1 MENLKERTA
10 RGLFWG
16 VLNSGATQVLNV
28 VIGIL
33 LGRMIAPAEWAPIG
47 MIAIFSAIAGN
58 LQSSGFSTAIVN
70 MKEPKD
76 NDYNAVFWFN
86 ILASICIYLILFAV
100 APWIASFFEQP
111 CLTDLSRFI
120 FLAFLIS
127 SFGISTNA
135 YMTKNMMNREITI
148 VNTCALVCSGIV
160 AVTLA
165 FNGYSYWSL
174 AWQQVVNAAI
184 LVVGRFFFVPWR
196 PTWSV
201 DFSPIRR
208 TFKFSMN
215 ILVTMV
221 INTVNNNIL
230 TFIFGKLFTKNPQ
243 VVGNFFQ
250 AFKWNTMAYQL
261 VSGSIEQVAQPV
273 LVEVRGERLE
283 VRGER
288 LEVRGERSEVRG
300 KSDINEQEIRVFRKM
315 LRFTA
320 FLAFPAM
327 FGLSL
332 VAHEFILSTI
342 GPKWEACVPLL
353 RILCIGGAFMPF
365 YSLYKNLIISQGRSD
380 INMWLNI
387 SQIVLQMALIFLTYQ
402 HGIITVVGAY
412 TLLNIV
418 WLMVWQG
425 YANKLIGVRLWDVC
439 KDTIPFALI
448 SAALMAGIWLI
459 TQGITNVYLLLL
471 VRILLAALLYAAV
484 MRLLKVKM
492 MDDCIQFL
500 KGKGIKYKV

>member
-1 MENLKERTA
+1 METLKERTA

-70 MKEPKD
+70 MKEPTD

-86 ILASICIYLILFAV
+86 ILASICLYLVLFAV
-100 APWIASFFEQP
+100 APWIALFFEQP
-111 CLTDLSRFI
+111 CLTALSRFI
-120 FLAFLIS
+120 FLAFLLS

-135 YMTKNMMNREITI
+135 YMTKHMMNREITI
-148 VNTCALVCSGIV
+148 VNSCALVCSGIV

-165 FNGYSYWSL
+165 FNGFSYWSL
-174 AWQQVVNAAI
+174 AWQQVVNALI
-184 LVVGRFFFVPWR
+184 LVIGRFFFVPWR
-196 PTWSV
+196 PSLSI
-201 DFSPIRR
+201 DFTPIRR
-208 TFKFSMN
+208 TWRFAMN

-221 INTVNNNIL
+221 INTLNNNIL
-230 TFIFGKLFTKNPQ
+230 TFIFGKLFARTPQ

-273 LVEVRGERLE
+273 LVEVRGER
-283 VRGER
+283 
-288 LEVRGERSEVRG
+288 SAA
-300 KSDINEQEIRVFRKM
+300 SDEHNINEQETRVFRKM

-332 VAHEFILSTI
+332 VAHEFIVSTI
-342 GPKWEACVPLL
+342 GPKWEACVPIL
-353 RILCIGGAFMPF
+353 RILCVGGAFMPF

-387 SQIVLQMALIFLTYQ
+387 SQVILQMVLIFLTYQ
-402 HGIITVVGAY
+402 QGILVVVGAF

-418 WLMVWQG
+418 WLFVWQG

-439 KDTIPFALI
+439 KDTVPFALI
-448 SAALMAGIWLI
+448 SAALMVGIWFL
-459 TQGITNVYLLLL
+459 TTGVTSHLLLL
-471 VRILLAALLYAAV
+471 LLRVTIAVLAYAVV
-484 MRLLKVKM
+484 MKLLKVKM
-492 MDDCIQFL
+492 MDDCIQF
-500 KGKGIKYKV
+500 IKCKNAKMQK

>member
-28 VIGIL
+28 IIGIL
-33 LGRMIAPAEWAPIG
+33 LGRMIAPAEWAPIA

-70 MKEPKD
+70 MKEPTS

-86 ILASICIYLILFAV
+86 ILASICLYLVFFAV
-100 APWIASFFEQP
+100 APWIALFFEQP

-135 YMTKNMMNREITI
+135 YMTKNMMNREITV
-148 VNTCALVCSGIV
+148 VNASALVCSGIV

-165 FNGYSYWSL
+165 FNGFSYWSL

-184 LVVGRFFFVPWR
+184 LVIGRFFFVPWR
-196 PTWSV
+196 PTLKI

-208 TFKFSMN
+208 TFRFSMN

-230 TFIFGKLFTKNPQ
+230 TFIFGKLFARTPQ

-273 LVEVRGERLE
+273 LVEVRGTKDEGRHAE
-283 VRGER
+283 EM
-288 LEVRGERSEVRG
+288 
-300 KSDINEQEIRVFRKM
+300 RVFRKM

-332 VAHEFILSTI
+332 VANEFILSTI
-342 GPKWEACVPLL
+342 GPQWEACVPLL
-353 RILCIGGAFMPF
+353 RILCVGGAFMPF
-365 YSLYKNLIISQGRSD
+365 YSLYKNLIISRGRSD

-387 SQIVLQMALIFLTYQ
+387 SQIVLQMALILLTYQ
-402 HGIITVVGAY
+402 RGIITVVCAY
-412 TLLNIV
+412 SMLNIV
-418 WLMVWQG
+418 WLLAWQW
-425 YANKLIGVRLWDVC
+425 YAHKLIGVRLWEVC

-448 SAALMAGIWLI
+448 SAALMAGIWLL
-459 TQGITNVYLLLL
+459 TTSVTNIYLLLFL
-471 VRILLAALLYAAV
+471 RILLAVILYAAI
-484 MRLLKVKM
+484 MRLLRVKM
-492 MDDCIQFL
+492 MDDCIQFISRKL
-500 KGKGIKYKV
+500 KIEN

>member
-1 MENLKERTA
+1 MFSKKNTNFACDTNMENLKERTA

-70 MKEPKD
+70 MKQPTD

-86 ILASICIYLILFAV
+86 ILMSAGIYLLLFMA
-100 APWIASFFEQP
+100 APWIALFFEQP

-120 FLAFLIS
+120 FLAFFIS

-135 YMTKNMMNREITI
+135 YMTKNMMNKEITV

-160 AVTLA
+160 AVILA
-165 FNGYSYWSL
+165 FNGFSYWSL
-174 AWQQVVNAAI
+174 AWQQVVNALI
-184 LVVGRFFFVPWR
+184 LVIGRFFYVHWR
-196 PTWSV
+196 PTTRI
-201 DFSPIRR
+201 DFSPIRK
-208 TFKFSMN
+208 TWKFAMN

-221 INTVNNNIL
+221 INTLNNNIL
-230 TFIFGKLFTKNPQ
+230 TFIFGKLFARTPQ

-273 LVEVRGERLE
+273 LVEARGERLE
-283 VRGER
+283 AR
-288 LEVRGERSEVRG
+288 
-300 KSDINEQEIRVFRKM
+300 DEQEIRVFRKM

-332 VAHEFILSTI
+332 VADEFILSTI

-387 SQIVLQMALIFLTYQ
+387 SQIISQMVLIFLTYR
-402 HGIITVVGAY
+402 HGIIIVVSAY

-418 WLMVWQG
+418 WLITWQWF
-425 YANKLIGVRLWDVC
+425 AKRLIGVRLWDVC

-448 SAALMAGIWLI
+448 SGVLMAVIGWLTGGIS
-459 TQGITNVYLLLL
+459 NSYLLLL
-471 VRILLAALLYAAV
+471 VRIVLAVVLYAII
-484 MRLLKVKM
+484 MKLLRVKM
-492 MDDCIQFL
+492 MDDCIQYL
-500 KGKGIKYKV
+500 KGKKIKE

>member
-1 MENLKERTA
+1 MNTENLKERTA
-10 RGLFWG
+10 KGLFWG
-16 VLNSGATQVLNV
+16 VMNSGATQVLNV

-70 MKEPKD
+70 MKEPTS

-86 ILASICIYLILFAV
+86 ILMSACIYLLLFA
-100 APWIASFFEQP
+100 AALWIALFFEQP

-127 SFGISTNA
+127 SFGISTHA

-184 LVVGRFFFVPWR
+184 LVIGRFFFVPWR
-196 PTWSV
+196 PTLSV

-215 ILVTMV
+215 ILVTMIV
-221 INTVNNNIL
+221 NTVNNNIL
-230 TFIFGKLFTKNPQ
+230 TFIFGKLFTRTPQ

-250 AFKWNTMAYQL
+250 AFKWNTMAYQM

-273 LVEVRGERLE
+273 LVEVRGE
-283 VRGER
+283 
-288 LEVRGERSEVRG
+288 SQQP
-300 KSDINEQEIRVFRKM
+300 SADSQEIRVFRKM

-332 VAHEFILSTI
+332 VANEFILSTI
-342 GPKWEACVPLL
+342 GPMWEACVPLL
-353 RILCIGGAFMPF
+353 RILCVGGAFMPF

-402 HGIITVVGAY
+402 QGIITVVCAY
-412 TLLNIV
+412 TILNIV
-418 WLMVWQG
+418 WLIVWQL

-448 SAALMAGIWLI
+448 SATLMVAIWYV
-459 TQGITNVYLLLL
+459 TTGITNSYLLLF
-471 VRILLAALLYAAV
+471 VRILLAVILYAAI

-492 MDDCIQFL
+492 MDDCIQFIL
-500 KGKGIKYKV
+500 KKKQS